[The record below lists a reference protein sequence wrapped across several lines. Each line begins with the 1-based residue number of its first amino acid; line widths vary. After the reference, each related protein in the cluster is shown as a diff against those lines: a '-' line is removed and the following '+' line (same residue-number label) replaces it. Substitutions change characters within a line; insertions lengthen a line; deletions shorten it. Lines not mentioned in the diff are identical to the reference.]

1 MAKQDERMVVRD
13 NDPVMRGNPHQAA
26 DTDRE
31 LEDGL
36 MSRAERMQMLKNE
49 WQQVALP
56 APPRNPD
63 WHYFWASTT
72 NSTDTVHRRTKLGYV
87 LVKRSE
93 IPDFKVEKMQSGEYA
108 EYFTCNEMVLMK
120 IPMDIYHDI
129 LTVFHHD
136 APLEE
141 ERSIREQVESRR
153 QELNSKAGRDVI
165 QSAGDG
171 LEQLGSVRRA
181 PKFLRE

>member
-13 NDPVMRGNPHQAA
+13 SDPAMRGNPHQAA

-56 APPRNPD
+56 APPKVAG
-63 WHYFWASTT
+63 WHFFWASTT
-72 NSTDTVHRRTKLGYV
+72 NSTDTVHRRVKLGYQ

-93 IPDFKVEKMQSGEYA
+93 LPDFKVEKAQAGEYA
-108 EYFTCNEMVLMK
+108 DYFTCNEMLLMK
-120 IPMDIYHDI
+120 LPEDIYQDI
-129 LTVFHHD
+129 MQVFHHD
-136 APLEE
+136 APLDE

-153 QELNSKAGRDVI
+153 QELNNKAGRDVI

-171 LEQLGSVRRA
+171 LEQLGSTRRA
-181 PKFLRE
+181 PKFIP